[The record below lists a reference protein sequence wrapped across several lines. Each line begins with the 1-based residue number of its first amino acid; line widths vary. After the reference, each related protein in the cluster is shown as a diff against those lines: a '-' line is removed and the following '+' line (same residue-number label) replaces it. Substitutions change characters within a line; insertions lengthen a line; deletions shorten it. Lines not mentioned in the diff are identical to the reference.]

1 VAGLPKRREGSDQV
15 RDRQEE
21 WEPSGALRCAL
32 EGTTLAPSAEKGR
45 NLARLEPH
53 VEEALSALE
62 LLERQRGLSEREKTR
77 AGALG
82 MLMESIRR
90 AR

>member
-1 VAGLPKRREGSDQV
+1 
-15 RDRQEE
+15 
-21 WEPSGALRCAL
+21 LRSAL
-32 EGTTLAPSAEKGR
+32 EGTTLAPGTEKGR

-53 VEEALSALE
+53 VEEALGALK

-77 AGALG
+77 AGALA
-82 MLMESIRR
+82 MLKESIDR

>member
-1 VAGLPKRREGSDQV
+1 LPTRRERPDQV
-15 RDRQEE
+15 WDRQE
-21 WEPSGALRCAL
+21 WEPSGALRSAL
-32 EGTTLAPSAEKGR
+32 QGMSLVPGTEKDR

-53 VEEALSALE
+53 VEEALSSLE
-62 LLERQRGLSEREKTR
+62 LLERQRSLSEREKTR

-82 MLMESIRR
+82 MLMELIQR

>member
-1 VAGLPKRREGSDQV
+1 LPKRREGPHPV
-15 RDRQEE
+15 RDRQKE
-21 WEPSGALRCAL
+21 WEPSGALRSAL
-32 EGTTLAPSAEKGR
+32 EGASLVPSAEKGR

-53 VEEALSALE
+53 VQEALSALE
-62 LLERQRGLSEREKTR
+62 RLERQRGLSEREKTR

>member
-1 VAGLPKRREGSDQV
+1 VP
-15 RDRQEE
+15 
-21 WEPSGALRCAL
+21 
-32 EGTTLAPSAEKGR
+32 GTEKDR

-53 VEEALSALE
+53 VEEALSSLE
-62 LLERQRGLSEREKTR
+62 LLERQRSLSEREKTR

-82 MLMESIRR
+82 MLMELIQR